1 MPTLEDQLL
10 EALLKERRLAE
21 ERALVPA
28 LMQHDLSNALMQ
40 VSLASEF
47 LVSAPNHTERETAA
61 QNFRGG
67 VKRLNELLRGM
78 KVLYTVDSGI
88 ADYARGDLAA
98 FIAHLAT
105 EPGVWPKGAPIRL
118 KLPTTMWCSFS
129 PTLLRHALVNLIGN
143 AVAYSH
149 GTWVRVRLSPIR
161 RERWQVAIANG
172 GPGIPETHLPYL
184 FSSGQRNGVAEK
196 VHRAGLGLYI
206 ARSCVRNHGATLRFR
221 TRPNL
226 TVFSFAVHG
235 LQRGESSPAP
245 HG

>member
-1 MPTLEDQLL
+1 MLSLEDQLV
-10 EALLKERRLAE
+10 EALLKERRLSE

-28 LMQHDLSNALMQ
+28 LMQHDLANALMQ

-47 LVSAPNHTERETAA
+47 LAAAPNKAEREMAA

-67 VKRLNELLRGM
+67 VKRLNDLLHGM
-78 KVLYTVDSGI
+78 KVVYNIDGGVS
-88 ADYARGDLAA
+88 DYARGDLAA
-98 FIAHLAT
+98 FIANLVT
-105 EPGVWPKGAPIRL
+105 EPGVWPKGAPIKL
-118 KLPTTMWCSFS
+118 QLPTTMWCSFS

-149 GTWVRVRLSPIR
+149 GTWARVRLAPIR
-161 RERWQVAIANG
+161 QEHWQVSVANG
-172 GPGIPETHLPYL
+172 GPGIPEGHLPYL
-184 FSSGQRNGVAEK
+184 FALGPRSGVAEK
-196 VHRAGLGLYI
+196 SNRPGLGLYI
-206 ARSCVRNHGATLRFR
+206 ARSCVRSHGSLLRFR

-235 LQRGESSPAP
+235 LQRGDTMPAP